1 MAKNKNN
8 SPKSSGS
15 NSSKDT
21 TSNSNKNTS
30 GGSMKDTNSQMPD
43 NRPARSGPGGS

>member
-8 SPKSSGS
+8 SPKSSAL
-15 NSSKDT
+15 NSSKDSV
-21 TSNSNKNTS
+21 SNSIKNKS
-30 GGSMKDTNSQMPD
+30 GGSMKDTNTQMPD